1 MPKEQGRGVFFDRQP
16 DSSNVVTPSTRKN
29 INSQT
34 TRGVFF
40 EGGVFFAVGSTFRY
54 FVQQG
59 AA

>member
-34 TRGVFF
+34 TRG
-40 EGGVFFAVGSTFRY
+40 GVFFAVGSTFRY